1 MGAKP
6 GKDAP
11 VEGSAEMTL
20 EELEEFLEADRL
32 GVSANP
38 EFKERLRERLWELL
52 QERLRRARG
61 DRS

>member
-6 GKDAP
+6 GKDGT
-11 VEGSAEMTL
+11 VDGSREMTL
-20 EELEEFLEADRL
+20 DELEEFLEADRL
-32 GVSANP
+32 EVRANP
-38 EFKERLRERLWELL
+38 EFKERLRERLWELV